1 MKRCLNC
8 MEIYQDEFDVCP
20 FCGYVENTVSEIPYA
35 LPASTVIADRYIIGT
50 VIGAGGFGITYIAWD
65 TKLEI
70 RIAVKEYFPTGL
82 VNRIPG
88 TLQVGLT
95 GTHNEQSYEKGK
107 KGFIAEAKA
116 LAKFNENSGIV
127 NVFDCIEEN
136 HTAYIIME
144 YIEGQTLK
152 EYIAI
157 QESAEGNSGIPGSA
171 PTRKLA
177 IEESLQIVQALLHT
191 LKLIHGEEIIH
202 RDISPDNI
210 MILKDGSIKLIDFG
224 AARFFAADT
233 TRSMSVVLKAGY
245 APLEQYSRSGKQDQ
259 RTDLYAVGVVLYQ
272 LLTGTLPQE
281 AFDRVADDS
290 LISPSSIN
298 EDVPDWLNSIVI
310 KALSL
315 KPENR
320 YSNSE
325 EFLRALQN
333 ETLVKIRTRKSHKG
347 IYIAL
352 VIGIVLLIAAGLA
365 AKPVMNKVDAY
376 MEQMETAGMD
386 AKQLE
391 NHTVLKNLNDTIGQN
406 YHVVEQHNNGL
417 NKTDRYAEF
426 GTANYEA
433 GAWNGGVLCFSE
445 EFNPDKGAMDQPECI
460 GYIGTMSDTFQ
471 DANYYMVE
479 SNLDDLMGVDFT
491 CDNTIEDEDKAH
503 GTYMATGKY
512 KNLSIKI
519 YSKEYR
525 IFPGGSIVYICE
537 SGQDNKRK
545 KQ

>member
-20 FCGYVENTVSEIPYA
+20 FCGFVENTVSDIPYA
-35 LPASTVIADRYIIGT
+35 LPVGTVIADRYIIGT

-88 TLQVGLT
+88 TLQVSLT
-95 GTHNEQSYEKGK
+95 GMHNEQTYEKGK

-116 LAKFNENSGIV
+116 LAKFNESSGVV

-136 HTAYIIME
+136 GTAYIIME

-152 EYIAI
+152 EYIRVCESDCEAVEPS
-157 QESAEGNSGIPGSA
+157 ESAS
-171 PTRKLA
+171 TRKLS

-191 LKLIHGEEIIH
+191 LKLIHGEGIIH
-202 RDISPDNI
+202 RDLSPDNI
-210 MILKDGSIKLIDFG
+210 MILKDGNIKLIDFG

-233 TRSMSVVLKAGY
+233 TKSMSVVLKAGY
-245 APLEQYSRSGKQDQ
+245 APVEQYSRSSRQDQ
-259 RTDLYAVGVVLYQ
+259 RTDLYAVGVILYQ
-272 LLTGTLPQE
+272 LLTGKLPQE
-281 AFDRVADDS
+281 AFDRVTEDR
-290 LISPSSIN
+290 LILPSEI
-298 EDVPDWLNSIVI
+298 EKTIPDWLDSVVV
-310 KALSL
+310 KALAL
-315 KPENR
+315 KQEDR
-320 YSNSE
+320 YKNAE
-325 EFLRALQN
+325 EFSIAL
-333 ETLVKIRTRKSHKG
+333 EKAVPVKRKKKKPRKG
-347 IYIAL
+347 ISIIL
-352 VIGIVLLIAAGLA
+352 VIVVVLLISVAIA

-391 NHTVLKNLNDTIGQN
+391 NHKVLKDLNDTIGQN
-406 YHVVEQHNNGL
+406 YHVVGQKHDQGL
-417 NKTDRYAEF
+417 TKTDRYTEF
-426 GTANYEA
+426 GTVNYEVKD
-433 GAWNGGVLCFSE
+433 WLGGVLCFSK
-445 EFNPDKGAMDQPECI
+445 EFDAKESSMNQPECI

-491 CDNTIEDEDKAH
+491 CDTTATDEDKAH
-503 GTYMATGKY
+503 GTYMAVGEY
-512 KNLSIKI
+512 KDLTIKI

-525 IFPGGSIVYICE
+525 IFPGSSIVYIY
-537 SGQDNKRK
+537 NAK
-545 KQ
+545 

>member
-127 NVFDCIEEN
+127 NVFDCIEAN
-136 HTAYIIME
+136 GTAYIIME

-152 EYIAI
+152 EYISVREHDGEVAK
-157 QESAEGNSGIPGSA
+157 NSETVS
-171 PTRKLA
+171 TRKLSMK
-177 IEESLQIVQALLHT
+177 ESLQIVQALLHT
-191 LKLIHGEEIIH
+191 LKLIHGEGIIH
-202 RDISPDNI
+202 RDLSPDNI
-210 MILKDGSIKLIDFG
+210 MIIKDGTIKLIDFG

-245 APLEQYSRSGKQDQ
+245 APVEQYSRSSRQDQ
-259 RTDLYAVGVVLYQ
+259 RTDLYAVGVILYQ
-272 LLTGTLPQE
+272 LLTGKLPQE
-281 AFDRVADDS
+281 AFDRVTEDR
-290 LISPSSIN
+290 LILPSKI
-298 EDVPDWLNSIVI
+298 EKTIPDWLDSVVV
-310 KALSL
+310 KALAL
-315 KPENR
+315 KQEDR
-320 YSNSE
+320 YKNAE
-325 EFLRALQN
+325 EFSMAI
-333 ETLVKIRTRKSHKG
+333 EKAAPVKQKKNKPRKG
-347 IYIAL
+347 ISTIL
-352 VIGIVLLIAAGLA
+352 VIVAILLVSVAIA
-365 AKPVMNKVDAY
+365 AKPIMNKVDAY

-391 NHTVLKNLNDTIGQN
+391 NHKVLKDLNDTIGQN
-406 YHVVEQHNNGL
+406 YHVVEQKHDREL
-417 NKTDRYAEF
+417 MKTDRYTEF
-426 GTANYEA
+426 RTVNYEA
-433 GAWNGGVLCFSE
+433 KDWLDGVLCFSK
-445 EFNPDKGAMDQPECI
+445 EFDTKESSMNPPECI

-491 CDNTIEDEDKAH
+491 CDNTVEDEDKAH
-503 GTYMATGKY
+503 GTYMAVGEY
-512 KNLSIKI
+512 KDLTIKI

-525 IFPGGSIVYICE
+525 IFPGSSIVYIY
-537 SGQDNKRK
+537 NAK
-545 KQ
+545 

>member
-245 APLEQYSRSGKQDQ
+245 APVEQYSRSSRQDQ
-259 RTDLYAVGVVLYQ
+259 RTDLYAVGVILYQ
-272 LLTGTLPQE
+272 LLTGKLPQE
-281 AFDRVADDS
+281 AFDRVTEDR
-290 LISPSSIN
+290 LILPSKI
-298 EDVPDWLNSIVI
+298 EKTIPDWLDSVVV
-310 KALSL
+310 KALAL
-315 KPENR
+315 KQEDR
-320 YSNSE
+320 YKNAE
-325 EFLRALQN
+325 EFSMAI
-333 ETLVKIRTRKSHKG
+333 EKAAPVKQKKNKPWKG
-347 IYIAL
+347 ISTIL
-352 VIGIVLLIAAGLA
+352 VIVAILLVSAAIA
-365 AKPVMNKVDAY
+365 AKPIMNKVDAY

-391 NHTVLKNLNDTIGQN
+391 NHKVLKDLNDTIGQN
-406 YHVVEQHNNGL
+406 YHVVEQKHDREL
-417 NKTDRYAEF
+417 MKTDRYTEF
-426 GTANYEA
+426 RTVNYEA
-433 GAWNGGVLCFSE
+433 KDWLGGVLCFSK
-445 EFNPDKGAMDQPECI
+445 EFDTKESSMNQPECI

-491 CDNTIEDEDKAH
+491 CDNTVEDEDKAH
-503 GTYMATGKY
+503 GTYMAVGEY
-512 KNLSIKI
+512 KDLTIKI

-525 IFPGGSIVYICE
+525 IFPGSSIVYIY
-537 SGQDNKRK
+537 NAK
-545 KQ
+545 

>member
-8 MEIYQDEFDVCP
+8 MEIYQDEFNVCP

-152 EYIAI
+152 EYISVREHDGEVAK
-157 QESAEGNSGIPGSA
+157 NSETVS
-171 PTRKLA
+171 TRKLSM
-177 IEESLQIVQALLHT
+177 EESLQIVQALLHT
-191 LKLIHGEEIIH
+191 LKLIHGEGIIH
-202 RDISPDNI
+202 RDLSPDNI
-210 MILKDGSIKLIDFG
+210 MIIKDGTIKLIDFG

-245 APLEQYSRSGKQDQ
+245 APVEQYSRSSRQDQ
-259 RTDLYAVGVVLYQ
+259 RTDLYAVGVILYQ
-272 LLTGTLPQE
+272 LLTGKLPQE
-281 AFDRVADDS
+281 AFDRVTEDR
-290 LISPSSIN
+290 LILPSKI
-298 EDVPDWLNSIVI
+298 EKTIPDWLDLVVV
-310 KALSL
+310 KALAL
-315 KPENR
+315 KQEDR
-320 YSNSE
+320 YKNAE
-325 EFLRALQN
+325 EFSMAI
-333 ETLVKIRTRKSHKG
+333 EKAAPVKQKKNKPWKG
-347 IYIAL
+347 ISTIL
-352 VIGIVLLIAAGLA
+352 VIVAILLVSAAIA
-365 AKPVMNKVDAY
+365 AKPIMNKVDAY

-391 NHTVLKNLNDTIGQN
+391 NHKVLKDLNDTIGQN
-406 YHVVEQHNNGL
+406 YHVVEQKHDREL
-417 NKTDRYAEF
+417 MKTDRYTEF
-426 GTANYEA
+426 RTVNYEA
-433 GAWNGGVLCFSE
+433 KDWLGGVLCFSK
-445 EFNPDKGAMDQPECI
+445 EFDTKESSMNQPECI

-491 CDNTIEDEDKAH
+491 CDNTVEDEDKAH
-503 GTYMATGKY
+503 GTYMAVGEY
-512 KNLSIKI
+512 KDLTIKI

-525 IFPGGSIVYICE
+525 IFPGSSIVYIY
-537 SGQDNKRK
+537 NAK
-545 KQ
+545 